1 MPPANIGY
9 CRRNRSRSRG
19 KRVRVH
25 GTGGSEPRP
34 LSGRLVSSAII
45 FIAIDKANIVNLLTT
60 GRSYVKTP
68 KGRRETSAPRPPR
81 VSASTEAR
89 VGETAEERERK
100 KEREKENA
108 RKGEAKR
115 GREMERKGARARARR
130 RARERIFPS
139 RHGRTRIYAGHV
151 AFPCE
156 SSSSKTPCGSLDAEV
171 HPDPESVSSKD
182 ARKEAS
188 GRLAPHLRTVHGSC
202 LRSLRLSSCLRGRPA
217 RVPEQK
223 IYLRTRAERHAAR
236 HSQKFALATTIE

>member
-1 MPPANIGY
+1 M
-9 CRRNRSRSRG
+9 
-19 KRVRVH
+19 
-25 GTGGSEPRP
+25 
-34 LSGRLVSSAII
+34 
-45 FIAIDKANIVNLLTT
+45 
-60 GRSYVKTP
+60 
-68 KGRRETSAPRPPR
+68 
-81 VSASTEAR
+81 
-89 VGETAEERERK
+89 GETAEERERK

-115 GREMERKGARARARR
+115 GREMERKGARARAKESERENILLAP
-130 RARERIFPS
+130 RAHAYTPGTLLS
-139 RHGRTRIYAGHV
+139 
-151 AFPCE
+151 PCE

-236 HSQKFALATTIE
+236 HGQKFALATTIE